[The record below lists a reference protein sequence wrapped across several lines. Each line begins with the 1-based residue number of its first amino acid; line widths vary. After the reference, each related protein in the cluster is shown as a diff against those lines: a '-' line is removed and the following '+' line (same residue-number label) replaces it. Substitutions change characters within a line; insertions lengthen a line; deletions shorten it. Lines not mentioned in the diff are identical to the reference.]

1 MILIQFP
8 VRSCKLGDVIAIDGP
23 AGAGKSTVAMLL
35 ARELGFRYLDTGSMY
50 RAITY
55 LSMKRNIDPDD
66 DGKLIGLC
74 KMAQFK
80 FNFDPVRFLFKI
92 FVNGEDVTQLIRTKD
107 VDFMVSA
114 VSKNPG
120 VRSEMVKKQRLM
132 IGNDDAV
139 VEGRDIASVV
149 FRRAILKIFLNAS
162 PQERAKRRIEQNRK
176 LGMGNTDSLEQVISQ
191 IKMRDELDSSRK
203 QSPLVPTRESIII
216 DSTARMP
223 EGIVSEII
231 DEYRRR
237 KSSL

>member
-1 MILIQFP
+1 
-8 VRSCKLGDVIAIDGP
+8 LGDVIAIDGP

>member
-1 MILIQFP
+1 
-8 VRSCKLGDVIAIDGP
+8 LGDVIAIDGP

-120 VRSEMVKKQRLM
+120 VRSEMVKKQRLL

-162 PQERAKRRIEQNRK
+162 SQERAKRRIEQNRK

-223 EGIVSEII
+223 EDIVSEII

>member
-1 MILIQFP
+1 
-8 VRSCKLGDVIAIDGP
+8 LGDVIAIDGP

-120 VRSEMVKKQRLM
+120 VRSEMVKKQRLL

>member
-8 VRSCKLGDVIAIDGP
+8 VRLCKLGDVIAIDGP

-120 VRSEMVKKQRLM
+120 VRSEMVKKQRLL

-223 EGIVSEII
+223 EDIVSEII

>member
-55 LSMKRNIDPDD
+55 LSIKRNTDPDD
-66 DGKLIGLC
+66 EEKLIGLC
-74 KMAQFK
+74 KMAQFE

-120 VRSEMVKKQRLM
+120 VRSEMVKKQRLL

-223 EGIVSEII
+223 EDIVSEII

>member
-120 VRSEMVKKQRLM
+120 VRSEMVKKQRLL

-162 PQERAKRRIEQNRK
+162 SQERAKRRIEQNRK

-223 EGIVSEII
+223 EDIVSEII

>member
-1 MILIQFP
+1 M
-8 VRSCKLGDVIAIDGP
+8 GDVIAIDGP

>member
-1 MILIQFP
+1 M
-8 VRSCKLGDVIAIDGP
+8 GDVIAIDGP

-120 VRSEMVKKQRLM
+120 VRSEMVKKQRLL

>member
-1 MILIQFP
+1 M
-8 VRSCKLGDVIAIDGP
+8 GDVIAIDGP

-66 DGKLIGLC
+66 DGKLIRLC

-120 VRSEMVKKQRLM
+120 VRSEMVKKQRLL